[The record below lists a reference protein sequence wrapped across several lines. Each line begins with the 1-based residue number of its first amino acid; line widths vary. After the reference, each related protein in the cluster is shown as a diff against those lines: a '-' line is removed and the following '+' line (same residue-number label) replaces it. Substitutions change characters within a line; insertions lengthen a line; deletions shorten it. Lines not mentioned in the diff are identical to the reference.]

1 MSEPGSA
8 QVDANGT
15 ALHVYTLGDPAS
27 RPLVM
32 LHGMRD
38 VALSLLPIAE
48 RLSQE
53 YRVLLPD
60 LRGHGRSAR
69 PGNYALPQY
78 LFDLHC
84 LFTQLLNNPSGST
97 NAADQADPEPAALFG
112 HSLGGQIVSRF
123 AALFPDL
130 VAAAVIVEGLGPPA
144 RAMDAEASLQTE
156 GGRLLETLGI
166 PARSRPLPSVEFAA
180 DRLRANNPRLEM
192 SRALSIAR
200 QATELDGEGHLHWS
214 FDPRVRSVF
223 LGGAPT
229 EGERYWAAVRCPT
242 LIVSGNLAAEYW
254 RGAIPAGVGWQGEF
268 AQGELE
274 TRVALFPDHE
284 HLAFARSGH
293 MVHFDEPDHL
303 ADAVG
308 DFLRRRL

>member
-8 QVDANGT
+8 QVDANGVT
-15 ALHVYTLGDPAS
+15 LNVYTLGDPAK

-38 VALSLLPIAE
+38 VALNLLPIAE
-48 RLSQE
+48 RLSHD

-84 LFTQLLNNPSGST
+84 VFSQLLANPAFGV
-97 NAADQADPEPAALFG
+97 DQPQPAALFG

-123 AALFPDL
+123 AALFPQL
-130 VAAAVIVEGLGPPA
+130 VAAAIIVEGLGPPDRTMDPA
-144 RAMDAEASLQTE
+144 TAMSAEGDMLIQ
-156 GGRLLETLGI
+156 TLGI
-166 PARSRPLPSVEFAA
+166 PARSRALPGVEFAA
-180 DRLRANNPRLEM
+180 ERLRANNPRLQPDL
-192 SRALSIAR
+192 ALTIAR
-200 QATELDGEGHLHWS
+200 RATESDEAGNLHWA

-223 LGGAPT
+223 LGGAPLD
-229 EGERYWAAVRCPT
+229 GERYWSALRCPT
-242 LIVSGNLAAEYW
+242 LIISGQLAADYW
-254 RGAIPAGVGWQGEF
+254 RGAVPAGADWQGEF
-268 AQGELE
+268 AAGELE
-274 TRVALFPDHE
+274 ARLALFPDHE
-284 HLAFARSGH
+284 HLAFEHSGH
-293 MVHFDEPDHL
+293 MVHFDEPERL
-303 ADAVG
+303 AEAVE